1 MTVCL
6 MKLNCY
12 SLIYSSLVWLWLLL
26 HINSSI
32 CLSKDTWG
40 QKSCLWSLTNSSRI
54 SLLPLWMSRCE
65 DRQMSGSMSKLKT
78 CLLIKMDLFHVL
90 NCLHLDN
97 WHLRTW
103 RLVFFI
109 FRMIFF
115 FEKSNRCKSKSV
127 HMRHFFSLESQ

>member
-1 MTVCL
+1 MVKGLNQGAKVRTLRRQNERKRSYVWLAHTSIFGLCFMSVCL

-12 SLIYSSLVWLWLLL
+12 SLIYSFLVWLWLLL

-40 QKSCLWSLTNSSRI
+40 QKSCLWSLTNFSRK

-97 WHLRTW
+97 
-103 RLVFFI
+103 
-109 FRMIFF
+109 
-115 FEKSNRCKSKSV
+115 
-127 HMRHFFSLESQ
+127 